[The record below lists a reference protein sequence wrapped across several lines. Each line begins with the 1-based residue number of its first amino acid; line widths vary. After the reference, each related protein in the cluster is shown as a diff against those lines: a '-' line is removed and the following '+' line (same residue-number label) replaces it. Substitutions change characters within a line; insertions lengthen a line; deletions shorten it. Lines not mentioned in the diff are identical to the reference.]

1 MMDIK
6 GSTSK
11 MEAET
16 YFQTHQTSTMN
27 FFAKIDNG

>member
-1 MMDIK
+1 MDIK

-16 YFQTHQTSTMN
+16 YFQTHQTSTMKC
-27 FFAKIDNG
+27 FAKIDNG

>member
-11 MEAET
+11 LEAET
-16 YFQTHQTSTMN
+16 YFRTHQASTMKC
-27 FFAKIDNG
+27 FAKIDKG